1 VVAVVVVVVVVVAVM
16 AVMMV
21 VIVIAMAMMMVMV
34 TVMVDVMM
42 SIMIGRNNSRAPWQ
56 AGEDRVCL
64 REQERFVSQ
73 FKDRE
78 FPKCAERR
86 IREFKGARLYASIT
100 IFVAYSIDFSCA

>member
-73 FKDRE
+73 L
-78 FPKCAERR
+78 R
-86 IREFKGARLYASIT
+86 IGNFRSVRSGGFGNLRGSAIRKHHY
-100 IFVAYSIDFSCA
+100 FYCV